1 MATGRTITFL
11 DTPGHAAFSA
21 MRSRGVN
28 ATDIIILVIAANDGI
43 MPQTIECI
51 EMAQK
56 AKGKE
61 RERERE
67 FMLLFTILF
76 SSLSLPLFFLVP
88 MVVAINKCDKH
99 RHKAVSEREDGKAII
114 ISFLYNSQSHIKQAL
129 LDHSIQVEEFG
140 GDVQCVEISAL
151 TGQGLDELE
160 ESVITQ
166 SDLMNLTADSSSLL
180 EGIIIETKTAK
191 GLGYVYY

>member
-1 MATGRTITFL
+1 
-11 DTPGHAAFSA
+11 
-21 MRSRGVN
+21 
-28 ATDIIILVIAANDGI
+28 
-43 MPQTIECI
+43 
-51 EMAQK
+51 
-56 AKGKE
+56 
-61 RERERE
+61 
-67 FMLLFTILF
+67 
-76 SSLSLPLFFLVP
+76 

-99 RHKAVSEREDGKAII
+99 GHKAVSEREDGKAIMI
-114 ISFLYNSQSHIKQAL
+114 TFLYNSQSHIKQAL

-151 TGQGLDELE
+151 TGQGLNELE
-160 ESVITQ
+160 ESVIAQ